1 MVSPS
6 YLETEAIL
14 RGVFK
19 PLELKSLD
27 NFPYNSIVCSLDLYI
42 YPEMEN
48 YIGVEDNVTRSFLS
62 ILRNPLESPLLLLPI
77 YLLFFKNSILDED
90 ISISFYSSNKKL

>member
-27 NFPYNSIVCSLDLYI
+27 NFPYNSIVYSLDLYI
-42 YPEMEN
+42 YPAMEN
-48 YIGVEDNVTRSFLS
+48 YIGVEDNVTRLLLS
-62 ILRNPLESPLLLLPI
+62 ILRNPLKSPLLLFPMS
-77 YLLFFKNSILDED
+77 LLFFSK
-90 ISISFYSSNKKL
+90 